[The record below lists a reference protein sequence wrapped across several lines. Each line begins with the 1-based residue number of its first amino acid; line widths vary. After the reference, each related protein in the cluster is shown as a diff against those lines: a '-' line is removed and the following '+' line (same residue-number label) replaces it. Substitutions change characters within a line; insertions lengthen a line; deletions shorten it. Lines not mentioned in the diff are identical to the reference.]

1 MERSGVISKPLVV
14 WLERVESASYEQART
29 TGLLAAARLSRSM
42 QHERAVTQGET
53 HGGRRHCRDSTVAAP
68 RRPIELMLPA
78 AGNNG
83 YEPASSVTR
92 IVAGWRTVM
101 ATLKSSI
108 EADVPISFADREWS
122 EFMWR
127 SLYGSFAT
135 GFSDVADASPS
146 AIDAD
151 SGTVTFETEGERL
164 VKVSVEVRYTPR
176 PDADRAT
183 EIARAQARLER
194 DLQKYRTFLL
204 RRCEQESCRTS

>member
-1 MERSGVISKPLVV
+1 
-14 WLERVESASYEQART
+14 
-29 TGLLAAARLSRSM
+29 
-42 QHERAVTQGET
+42 
-53 HGGRRHCRDSTVAAP
+53 
-68 RRPIELMLPA
+68 
-78 AGNNG
+78 
-83 YEPASSVTR
+83 
-92 IVAGWRTVM
+92 M
-101 ATLKSSI
+101 ATLKGSI

-164 VKVSVEVRYTPR
+164 VKVSVEVKYIPR
-176 PDADRAT
+176 PDVERAT
-183 EIARAQARLER
+183 DIARAQAQLER

-204 RRCEQESCRTS
+204 RRCEQESCRTD

>member
-1 MERSGVISKPLVV
+1 
-14 WLERVESASYEQART
+14 
-29 TGLLAAARLSRSM
+29 
-42 QHERAVTQGET
+42 
-53 HGGRRHCRDSTVAAP
+53 
-68 RRPIELMLPA
+68 
-78 AGNNG
+78 
-83 YEPASSVTR
+83 
-92 IVAGWRTVM
+92 M

-135 GFSDVADASPS
+135 GFSDVTDASPS

-183 EIARAQARLER
+183 EIARAQAQLER